1 VKVAE
6 TIGRKMALSTEAL
19 TRLRSETLLITGAT
33 GFIGR
38 QICRQLLKLD
48 VPVYGLSRSAANET
62 VEAGVKPVA
71 ADVTVQPAVQAA
83 FDEVRP
89 TCVLHLAAAGVNHPF
104 LPEAEAAQVNVN
116 GTRHVLQASQAVQV
130 RRFIQVG
137 TCYESAGEPGQASPY
152 AASKL
157 EAWQWWRTFI
167 STQTQMNSAA
177 LRLFH
182 VYGPEQPKTGLI
194 AAAIDAAL
202 RGKRFEMT
210 PGEQQR
216 DFVFID
222 DVVEAL
228 LMALTTPLTRAG
240 TYEVGTGS
248 SCSVRA
254 VVQRIFEI
262 ADGAG
267 EVVVGAWPYRS
278 HEIMCLVADPRP
290 IAQDLGW
297 QAHTNLDAGL
307 TATINWQRQ
316 QA

>member
-1 VKVAE
+1 
-6 TIGRKMALSTEAL
+6 MALSIEAL

-38 QICRQLLKLD
+38 QICRQLIKLG
-48 VPVYGLSRSAANET
+48 VPVYGLNRSASNET

-71 ADVTVQPAVQAA
+71 VDVTEPAAVQAA
-83 FDEVRP
+83 FAEIRP
-89 TCVLHLAAAGVNHPF
+89 TCVLHLAAAGVNRPF

-116 GTRHVLQASQAVQV
+116 GTCHVLQASQAAQV

-137 TCYESAGEPGQASPY
+137 TCYEAAGELGQASPY

-157 EAWQWWRTFI
+157 EAWQMWRAFM
-167 STQTQMNSAA
+167 STQTQMNSVA

-228 LMALTTPLTRAG
+228 LLALTAPLTGVG
-240 TYEVGTGS
+240 TYEVGSGS
-248 SCSVRA
+248 SCSVRV

-262 ADGAG
+262 VGGAG
-267 EVVVGAWPYRS
+267 EVVVGACPYRS
-278 HEIMCLVADPRP
+278 HEIMCLVADPQP
-290 IAQDLGW
+290 MAQDLGW
-297 QAHTNLDAGL
+297 QAHTNLEAGL
-307 TATINWQRQ
+307 TATIEWQRQ

>member
-1 VKVAE
+1 
-6 TIGRKMALSTEAL
+6 MALSTEAL

-38 QICRQLLKLD
+38 QICRQLIKLE
-48 VPVYGLSRSAANET
+48 VPVYGLGRSAASET
-62 VEAGVKPVA
+62 VEAGVKSVA
-71 ADVTVQPAVQAA
+71 ADVTVQTAVQAA
-83 FDEVRP
+83 FAEIRP

-137 TCYESAGEPGQASPY
+137 TCYESADEPGQASPY

-157 EAWQWWRTFI
+157 EAWQVWRACMI
-167 STQTQMNSAA
+167 TQTPMDSAA

-228 LMALTTPLTRAG
+228 LMALTAPLTGVG

-262 ADGAG
+262 ADSAG

-278 HEIMCLVADPRP
+278 HEIMYLVADPHP

-297 QAHTNLDAGL
+297 QAHTNLEAGL